1 MHKMKGWIE
10 RNPDKLFKLLLII
23 TISFFILEVTY
34 YIFFLNTWF
43 DEGEF
48 TYKAWLTSD
57 NLAHPFEDFRNKY
70 PSFSFY
76 IQVLFQKTFGPTIL
90 GARILSVLFLIG
102 SLILLYK
109 ICKKIGNKWIGLLA
123 ISLLIFHPYLT
134 GYYSSAK
141 NYSWVIFFS
150 LLSIWFIDAKISDK
164 KKIVFS
170 SISMALSVITRYQII
185 PALILLWIFI
195 YLKWRNWKYL
205 LVSILIFLI
214 IFSVSLIPYLLS
226 DAKYALIWFLM
237 MFGPLTKL
245 IPIDYFKIFNE
256 NSENSF
262 LSQIFNS
269 DHFKFLIRIFI
280 KFFHLWVI
288 FFTAIFSLFIID
300 KEKIK
305 RFFRQNSILV
315 FNFFLTLIL
324 FVSYFI
330 IPNEQASLAHS
341 FYLAPFLIIS
351 VAGSINLFYKHLEEK
366 KIWESV
372 KLPVSIFLIII
383 VLFSTISTTLSGP
396 DIIFFNHFNYKDTD
410 LNRIKHGA
418 EYLKSLTS
426 PKDKMLVIGMPHHAL
441 MAERYEFPPLIN
453 TDIIYYNIEDSE
465 ILKRYKFYN
474 FDILLEWLKNEAMVV
489 VFQRDD
495 LINST
500 AFQDG
505 EGRIETFEKILN
517 EKYEFAGSIE
527 NVYPKKYTIGDGIM
541 NIYRRK

>member
-1 MHKMKGWIE
+1 MNKVKDLLG
-10 RNPDKLFKLLLII
+10 NNTGKLFKLLLII
-23 TISFFILEVTY
+23 TIAFFLIETVY
-34 YIFFLNTWF
+34 YIIFLNTWF

-76 IQVLFQKTFGPTIL
+76 IQVLLQKTFGPTIL

-164 KKIVFS
+164 KKIIFS
-170 SISMALSVITRYQII
+170 SISMTLSVITRYQII

-195 YLKWRNWKYL
+195 YFKWRSWKRL
-205 LVSILIFLI
+205 FVSILIFLI
-214 IFSVSLIPYLLS
+214 IFFASLMSYFFS

-237 MFGPLTKL
+237 MLGPLTKL

-256 NSENSF
+256 NSGGSF

-269 DHFKFLIRIFI
+269 DHFKFLIKIFI

-288 FFTAIFSLFIID
+288 FFTAIFSLFIMD

-305 RFFRQNSILV
+305 RFFSQNSILV
-315 FNFFLTLIL
+315 FNFSLTLIL
-324 FVSYFI
+324 FFSYFI
-330 IPNEQASLAHS
+330 IPNENASLAHS

-351 VAGSINLFYKHLEEK
+351 VAGSINLIYKHLEEK
-366 KIWESV
+366 KIWESI

-383 VLFSTISTTLSGP
+383 VLFSTISTGLSGP

-410 LNRIKHGA
+410 LNRVKQGG

-426 PKDKMLVIGMPHHAL
+426 PEDKMLVIGMPHHAL

-453 TDIIYYNIEDSE
+453 TDIIYYDMDDSE

-474 FDILLEWLKNEAMVV
+474 FDILLEWLKNEATVV
-489 VFQRDD
+489 VFQKDD

-505 EGRIETFEKILN
+505 EGRIKTFEKILN

-527 NVYPKKYTIGDGIM
+527 NVYPRKYTVADGVM
-541 NIYRRK
+541 EIYRKK

>member
-1 MHKMKGWIE
+1 MIVAKKWLG
-10 RNPDKLFKLLLII
+10 NNTGKLFKLLLII
-23 TISFFILEVTY
+23 TIAFFLIETVY
-34 YIFFLNTWF
+34 YIIFLNTWF

-76 IQVLFQKTFGPTIL
+76 IQVLLQKTFGPTIL

-109 ICKKIGNKWIGLLA
+109 ICKRIGNRWTGLLA
-123 ISLLIFHPYLT
+123 ISFLVFNPYLT

-150 LLSIWFIDAKISDK
+150 LLAIWFLEANIGAKNKVI
-164 KKIVFS
+164 FS

-185 PALILLWIFI
+185 PALVLLWIFI
-195 YLKWRNWKYL
+195 YFKWKNWKYL
-205 LVSILIFLI
+205 LTSIFIFLT
-214 IFSVSLIPYLLS
+214 IFFISLIPYLLL

-245 IPIDYFKIFNE
+245 IPVDYFKIF
-256 NSENSF
+256 SESSGNGF
-262 LSQIFNS
+262 LSQIFNG
-269 DHFKFLIRIFI
+269 DHFKFLIKIFI

-288 FFTAIFSLFIID
+288 FFTAIFSLFILD

-305 RFFRQNSILV
+305 RFFSQNSILV

-330 IPNEQASLAHS
+330 IPNENASLAHS

-351 VAGSINLFYKHLEEK
+351 ASGAINLAYKHLEEK

-372 KLPVSIFLIII
+372 KFSVSIFFFII
-383 VLFSTISTTLSGP
+383 VLFSTISTGLSGP
-396 DIIFFNHFNYKDTD
+396 DIIFFNHFDYKDTD
-410 LNRIKHGA
+410 LVRVKRGA

-426 PKDKMLVIGMPHHAL
+426 LEDKMLVIGMPHHAL
-441 MAERYEFPPLIN
+441 VAERYEFPPLIN
-453 TDIIYYNIEDSE
+453 TDIIYYNIGDSK
-465 ILKRYKFYN
+465 ILNRYKFYN
-474 FDILLEWLKNEAMVV
+474 FDILLEWLENEATVV
-489 VFQRDD
+489 VFQKDD
-495 LINST
+495 LKNST

-505 EGRIETFEKILN
+505 EKRIEIFEKILN
-517 EKYEFAGSIE
+517 EKYKFAGSAE
-527 NVYPKKYTIGDGIM
+527 NVYPRKYTVGDGVM
-541 NIYRRK
+541 EIYRRK